1 MKRIWICIL
10 YDDQIY
16 THNCHYTKMM
26 RYICIKFHGLNLV
39 RMVTHIQKSKD
50 VDVCWCL
57 VTHNLRIV
65 DVLWWVKRDKI
76 HHTLGRS
83 SRSRSVMYETCA
95 PSFSKHVVCKSF
107 DVKISYRRR
116 GNVMQIYTTS
126 NFSIFGGL
134 GDFGWMSN
142 NHKRND
148 MEWLITVYI
157 QYATFHHIFQHIVL
171 RGVYV

>member
-1 MKRIWICIL
+1 
-10 YDDQIY
+10 
-16 THNCHYTKMM
+16 
-26 RYICIKFHGLNLV
+26 
-39 RMVTHIQKSKD
+39 MVSQ
-50 VDVCWCL
+50 
-57 VTHNLRIV
+57 
-65 DVLWWVKRDKI
+65 RDKI

-157 QYATFHHIFQHIVL
+157 IIHSVCNMPPHFSTHCTTRCLRLTSIFSERVL
-171 RGVYV
+171 RSRFSMQVRKRQMLPADVTSSSEAIIRQLAWWTKPYGSGGLRNSA